1 MPHPTRAAAGRLKK
15 SGPKRSAPK
24 SSGSKNNFNPK
35 AKLDRSQVSDQT
47 QNFLFQQDRMLRPW
61 SGLMLESISKITK
74 SNGDVVHQVKPMDDP
89 KKDEDSGLARVT
101 GSSKLQSGQVQGARE
116 QLRDHLEQKER
127 DGTTYTGQ
135 SYYPHPADRVA
146 QKRNHQSREQQVA
159 AAEKAK
165 AQSESSRGRA
175 LREEALGID
184 KDAAPPTLE
193 SLKKDFE
200 FDELSLKEY
209 NALTQRQ
216 RAVVDWNTMLSKA
229 VQTDLANQDNYD
241 GGAISSKEREKY
253 DKAVKSMFG
262 EGRGSDLYAP
272 ATVAILQR
280 LNINPN
286 AQAVGQKTRDE
297 SVADLDDYLNLE
309 LGITADELKTT
320 LAPGTE
326 SSRGRSSILNS
337 EQLGRTEIV
346 GKVADRAEQMAQ
358 AMANGQRLL
367 QDFGN
372 TALQEV
378 GEQVTSFG
386 GQAPTFTTSTGF
398 GDSDVDMQFREYFG
412 YLANANI
419 EDDPKEILDF
429 VRAEHGEE
437 GLQEFL
443 NFADTFS
450 RQHAEQ
456 GLDIELPTQS
466 GEKVPFRSA
475 REIRQRLGLDR

>member
-1 MPHPTRAAAGRLKK
+1 
-15 SGPKRSAPK
+15 
-24 SSGSKNNFNPK
+24 
-35 AKLDRSQVSDQT
+35 
-47 QNFLFQQDRMLRPW
+47 
-61 SGLMLESISKITK
+61 
-74 SNGDVVHQVKPMDDP
+74 
-89 KKDEDSGLARVT
+89 
-101 GSSKLQSGQVQGARE
+101 
-116 QLRDHLEQKER
+116 
-127 DGTTYTGQ
+127 
-135 SYYPHPADRVA
+135 
-146 QKRNHQSREQQVA
+146 
-159 AAEKAK
+159 
-165 AQSESSRGRA
+165 
-175 LREEALGID
+175 
-184 KDAAPPTLE
+184 
-193 SLKKDFE
+193 
-200 FDELSLKEY
+200 
-209 NALTQRQ
+209 
-216 RAVVDWNTMLSKA
+216 
-229 VQTDLANQDNYD
+229 
-241 GGAISSKEREKY
+241 
-253 DKAVKSMFG
+253 
-262 EGRGSDLYAP
+262 
-272 ATVAILQR
+272 
-280 LNINPN
+280 
-286 AQAVGQKTRDE
+286 
-297 SVADLDDYLNLE
+297 
-309 LGITADELKTT
+309 
-320 LAPGTE
+320 
-326 SSRGRSSILNS
+326 
-337 EQLGRTEIV
+337 
-346 GKVADRAEQMAQ
+346 MAQ